1 LGAWMNLDCV
11 QRWRR
16 PIGTRRAGRG
26 NARATLETGDWRLE
40 CKTSAGSY
48 SAQVADLNHREGTGA
63 RTAIVVRVGPSSSR
77 KSLATRLES
86 NMETV
91 ARQRGCR

>member
-1 LGAWMNLDCV
+1 MRE
-11 QRWRR
+11 QRWR
-16 PIGTRRAGRG
+16 
-26 NARATLETGDWRLE
+26 LETGDW
-40 CKTSAGSY
+40 SAKRAQGSY